1 MLCLSGFELYSHWV
15 PLLCI
20 RGGRGKSGRKG
31 RRQEK
36 LSNNAKYS
44 AIQEGLKGENQ
55 EKRGGSQEYMQSMG
69 GKRFVPYIPTHR
81 DSTEEDHRILRRDV
95 YVLLLNS

>member
-31 RRQEK
+31 RKQEK

-44 AIQEGLKGENQ
+44 GIQEGLNGGNQ
-55 EKRGGSQEYMQSMG
+55 EKWGGSQEYKRSMG
-69 GKRFVPYIPTHR
+69 GKRFVPPIPTHR
-81 DSTEEDHRILRRDV
+81 DSTEEDHRILRWDV
-95 YVLLLNS
+95 YVLF

>member
-36 LSNNAKYS
+36 LSNNAINILQSKKGLWEKTKKKG
-44 AIQEGLKGENQ
+44 AGARNKCKVWEG
-55 EKRGGSQEYMQSMG
+55 RGLYPVSPPIE
-69 GKRFVPYIPTHR
+69 IP
-81 DSTEEDHRILRRDV
+81 
-95 YVLLLNS
+95 LNKIIGY